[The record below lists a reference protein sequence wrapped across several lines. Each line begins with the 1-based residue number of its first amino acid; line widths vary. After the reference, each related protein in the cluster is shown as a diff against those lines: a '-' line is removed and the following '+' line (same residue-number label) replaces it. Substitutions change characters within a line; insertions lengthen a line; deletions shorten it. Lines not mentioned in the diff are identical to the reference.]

1 MFNSFGHCITFL
13 NKKYQHKNSINA
25 TILNYLCMN
34 TPSRYFV
41 FVLFV
46 EKTIVKDTDLQIGAS
61 GGQFS
66 RCSNHTS
73 HSGQNEK
80 YEFILAE

>member
-1 MFNSFGHCITFL
+1 
-13 NKKYQHKNSINA
+13 
-25 TILNYLCMN
+25 MN